1 MQQHKFLILSL
12 FTFLSIFSVQG
23 QEDFRKL
30 APVAG
35 PAPKIEIGNY
45 TLSKLSNGLQI
56 IVVEN
61 HKLPRVS
68 FQLFVDVPLHL
79 ENEKAGISSLAG
91 PLLSAGTSS
100 KTKAQIDESVDFI
113 GASLNTSGNGISA
126 SSLTKHTDVVL
137 ELMSDIL
144 FNASFPKEEFDKL
157 IKQTLSGLSSQKD
170 DPGAI
175 SSEISSRLR
184 YGTKHPYGETTT
196 EQSIQN
202 ITVTDCIKYKDDFF
216 KPGNSYLIV
225 VGDITNADAIA
236 KAEKYFG
243 AWKKGKVKAQK
254 FVDPTPPAA
263 NQMYVFDKNDA
274 VQTVLSL
281 TYPLNLEPGA
291 ADITAVSVMNQI
303 FGGGSSSRLFKN
315 IREDKGY
322 TYGAYSS
329 ISPNE
334 NIGFFTAGANVR
346 NAVTDSALAEFIV
359 EMKSI
364 REGTVTDEELNAA
377 KAELLGRFG
386 RSLEQPSTIAGF
398 ALNIVRYKLPADY
411 YNTYLQRLSAVDAA
425 QVKAMAL
432 KYVNP
437 DKIFISAVG
446 KGSEIASKLARFD
459 AENKVRYVDN
469 YGNPLVPK
477 LKMETKSEVK
487 IAPATIIENYIKAIG
502 GKEVLSNVKDV
513 TIEMSA
519 SIQGMQLSM
528 KNIQKD
534 NIKLISS
541 VTMNSMTLS
550 EQIFDGT
557 KGKITA
563 MGQPE
568 KIVEGEEA
576 NELRDEAS
584 IFPELFYTEKG
595 TTLELAENE
604 VINGIDCY
612 KLLIKDAKGKIKSD
626 YFAVDSGLK
635 MRTSMVEKSGE
646 QEVTIIR
653 DYGDYKPVANIL
665 FPHKLV
671 IKGAMP
677 APLDANVKSINVNS
691 QVSDD
696 LFKVGK

>member
-1 MQQHKFLILSL
+1 
-12 FTFLSIFSVQG
+12 
-23 QEDFRKL
+23 
-30 APVAG
+30 
-35 PAPKIEIGNY
+35 
-45 TLSKLSNGLQI
+45 
-56 IVVEN
+56 VVEN

-79 ENEKAGISSLAG
+79 ENDKAGISTIAG

-157 IKQTLSGLSSQKD
+157 IKQTLSGLASQKD

-175 SSEISSRLR
+175 SQEISSRLR
-184 YGTKHPYGETTT
+184 YGSKHPYGETTT

-263 NQMYVFDKNDA
+263 NQVYVYDKNDA

-346 NAVTDSALAEFIV
+346 NLVTDSALTEFII

-432 KYVNP
+432 KYINP

-487 IAPATIIENYIKAIG
+487 IDASAIIENYIKAIG

-568 KIVEGEEA
+568 KIVEGDEA
-576 NELRDEAS
+576 NELREEAS

-604 VINGIDCY
+604 LVNGVDCY
-612 KLLIKDAKGKIKSD
+612 KVLIKDAKGKIKSD

-653 DYGDYKPVANIL
+653 DYGDYKPVSNIL

-696 LFKVGK
+696 VFKVGK

>member
-1 MQQHKFLILSL
+1 
-12 FTFLSIFSVQG
+12 
-23 QEDFRKL
+23 
-30 APVAG
+30 
-35 PAPKIEIGNY
+35 
-45 TLSKLSNGLQI
+45 
-56 IVVEN
+56 
-61 HKLPRVS
+61 
-68 FQLFVDVPLHL
+68 
-79 ENEKAGISSLAG
+79 
-91 PLLSAGTSS
+91 
-100 KTKAQIDESVDFI
+100 
-113 GASLNTSGNGISA
+113 
-126 SSLTKHTDVVL
+126 
-137 ELMSDIL
+137 
-144 FNASFPKEEFDKL
+144 
-157 IKQTLSGLSSQKD
+157 
-170 DPGAI
+170 
-175 SSEISSRLR
+175 LR

-263 NQMYVFDKNDA
+263 NQVYVYDKNDA

-346 NAVTDSALAEFIV
+346 NLVTDSALTEFII

-432 KYVNP
+432 KYINP

-446 KGSEIASKLARFD
+446 KGSEIVSKLARFD

-487 IAPATIIENYIKAIG
+487 IDPSTIIEKYIKAIG

-568 KIVEGEEA
+568 KIVEGDEA
-576 NELRDEAS
+576 NELREEAS

-595 TTLELAENE
+595 TALELAENE
-604 VINGIDCY
+604 MVNGVDCY
-612 KLLIKDAKGKIKSD
+612 KVLVKDAKGKIKSD

-653 DYGDYKPVANIL
+653 DYGDYKPVSNIL

-691 QVSDD
+691 QISDD
-696 LFKVGK
+696 VFKVGK

>member
-12 FTFLSIFSVQG
+12 FLFLSIFSVQG
-23 QEDFRKL
+23 QEDFRKS

-45 TLSKLSNGLQI
+45 NLSKLSNGLQI

-79 ENEKAGISSLAG
+79 ENDKAGISSIAG

-100 KTKAQIDESVDFI
+100 KSKAQIDESVDFI

-126 SSLTKHTDVVL
+126 SSLTKHADVVL

-202 ITVTDCIKYKDDFF
+202 ITVLDCKNYKDEYF

-263 NQMYVFDKNDA
+263 NQVYFYDKNDA

-291 ADITAVSVMNQI
+291 ADITAVTVMNQI

-346 NAVTDSALAEFIV
+346 NLVTDSALTEFIV

-364 REGTVTDEELNAA
+364 REGTVTVEELNAA

-469 YGNPLVPK
+469 Y
-477 LKMETKSEVK
+477 
-487 IAPATIIENYIKAIG
+487 
-502 GKEVLSNVKDV
+502 
-513 TIEMSA
+513 
-519 SIQGMQLSM
+519 
-528 KNIQKD
+528 
-534 NIKLISS
+534 
-541 VTMNSMTLS
+541 
-550 EQIFDGT
+550 
-557 KGKITA
+557 
-563 MGQPE
+563 
-568 KIVEGEEA
+568 
-576 NELRDEAS
+576 
-584 IFPELFYTEKG
+584 
-595 TTLELAENE
+595 
-604 VINGIDCY
+604 
-612 KLLIKDAKGKIKSD
+612 
-626 YFAVDSGLK
+626 
-635 MRTSMVEKSGE
+635 
-646 QEVTIIR
+646 
-653 DYGDYKPVANIL
+653 
-665 FPHKLV
+665 
-671 IKGAMP
+671 
-677 APLDANVKSINVNS
+677 
-691 QVSDD
+691 
-696 LFKVGK
+696 

>member
-1 MQQHKFLILSL
+1 MQQHKYLFLFL
-12 FTFLSIFSVQG
+12 FVVFSFLKVNA
-23 QEDFRKL
+23 QEEFRKT

-45 TLSKLSNGLQI
+45 TLSKLKNGLQI

-68 FQLFVDVPLHL
+68 FQLFVDVPLNL
-79 ENEKAGISSLAG
+79 ENDKAGTASIAG
-91 PLLSAGTSS
+91 PLLSAGTTS

-113 GASLNTSGNGISA
+113 GASLNTSGNGITA
-126 SSLTKHTDVVL
+126 SSLSKHADVVL

-144 FNASFPKEEFDKL
+144 FKANFPKEEFDKL

-175 SSEISSRLR
+175 SSEIAGKLR
-184 YGTKHPYGETTT
+184 YGNKHPYGETTS
-196 EQSIQN
+196 EKSIQSI
-202 ITVTDCIKYKDDFF
+202 TVSDCIKYKEDFF

-225 VGDITNADAIA
+225 VGDITNAEAIS

-243 AWKKGKVKAQK
+243 AWKKGTVKNQK
-254 FVDPTPPAA
+254 FPDPLPPVG
-263 NQMYVFDKNDA
+263 NQVYVYDKNDA

-329 ISPNE
+329 VSPNE
-334 NIGFFTAGANVR
+334 HIGYFTAGANVR
-346 NAVTDSALAEFIV
+346 NAVTDSSLTEFLAE
-359 EMKSI
+359 MKAI
-364 REGTVTDEELNAA
+364 REVSVSDEELNAA
-377 KAELLGRFG
+377 KAELSGRFG
-386 RSLEQPSTIAGF
+386 RSLEQPATIAGF

-411 YNTYLQRLSAVDAA
+411 YNTYLQRLSAVDANA
-425 QVKAMAL
+425 VKAMAL
-432 KYVNP
+432 KYIHP
-437 DKIFISAVG
+437 DKVFISAVG
-446 KGSEIASKLARFD
+446 KGSEISSKLARFD
-459 AENKVRYVDN
+459 TENKVRLVDN

-477 LKMETKSEVK
+477 LKMETTSEVK
-487 IAPATIIENYIKAIG
+487 MEPSAIIEKYLKVIG
-502 GKEVLSNVKDV
+502 GKELLSTVKDV

-528 KNIQKD
+528 KNVQKD
-534 NIKLISS
+534 NNKLISS
-541 VTMNSMTLS
+541 VSMNNMTLS

-557 KGKITA
+557 KGKISA

-568 KIVEGEEA
+568 KIVEGDEA
-576 NELRDEAS
+576 GELLEEAS
-584 IFPELFYTEKG
+584 IFPELFYQGKG
-595 TTLELAENE
+595 TKLELAGNE
-604 VINGIDCY
+604 VVNGVDCY
-612 KLLIKDAKGKIKSD
+612 KVLITDAKGKIKSD
-626 YFAVDSGLK
+626 FFAVDSGLK
-635 MRTSMVEKSGE
+635 MKTTIVEKSGE
-646 QEVTIIR
+646 QEVTVIR
-653 DYGDYKPVANIL
+653 EYGDYKPVSNIL
-665 FPHKLV
+665 FPHKLI

-677 APLDANVKSINVNS
+677 VPLDANVKSISVNS

-696 LFKVGK
+696 LFKIGK